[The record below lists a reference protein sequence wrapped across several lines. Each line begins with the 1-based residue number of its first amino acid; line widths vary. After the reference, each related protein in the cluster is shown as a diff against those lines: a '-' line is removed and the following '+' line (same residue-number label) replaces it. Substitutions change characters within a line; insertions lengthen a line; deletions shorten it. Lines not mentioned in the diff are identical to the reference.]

1 MNLIETILFQSRLSP
16 LTPAIHVP
24 GSKIGPISYGQL
36 EAVIYN
42 VARQAQKTGIAPGDL
57 VATYIAD
64 RTLHVIFALG
74 LIYAGARTLSLRGP
88 RPLTGITPELI
99 LTDVPAALTGPAT
112 VISIDESWLQGDG
125 ASGPVA
131 PRGGDDDVCRI
142 ILTSGSTG
150 TPKGVALSH
159 RALAGRAMHYSML
172 RGARSAH
179 CSRFFCDLSI
189 GTSPGFNY
197 TMALLSRGGTIYFL
211 GPEPADILQILDLHR
226 IGGMATSPYG
236 LGEFLKFFEGN
247 SAFETWF
254 DHIIC
259 QGALLSPRLA
269 GRARAR
275 MCSNLYS
282 SYGATETTTVAFG
295 PASVVERIPGAVGY
309 IQPSALVQV
318 LDASGRVLPPMRDG
332 SIQIRSDYMA
342 SEYVGDPEATAAQFR
357 DGYFYTGDVGHITP
371 ENILV
376 ITGREK
382 TALNIGGDTI
392 SPELVESII
401 LAFPGI
407 RDAAVF
413 ASTND
418 LGIAELSALVVTE
431 RAVDAS
437 ELTRYCASR
446 LPPSCAP
453 TQILTVDALPRGGQG
468 KLERQRLP
476 EFAAAVLKKALPN
489 GGVRMSARTDP
500 DEYR

>member
-1 MNLIETILFQSRLSP
+1 
-16 LTPAIHVP
+16 
-24 GSKIGPISYGQL
+24 
-36 EAVIYN
+36 
-42 VARQAQKTGIAPGDL
+42 
-57 VATYIAD
+57 
-64 RTLHVIFALG
+64 
-74 LIYAGARTLSLRGP
+74 
-88 RPLTGITPELI
+88 
-99 LTDVPAALTGPAT
+99 
-112 VISIDESWLQGDG
+112 
-125 ASGPVA
+125 
-131 PRGGDDDVCRI
+131 
-142 ILTSGSTG
+142 
-150 TPKGVALSH
+150 
-159 RALAGRAMHYSML
+159 
-172 RGARSAH
+172 
-179 CSRFFCDLSI
+179 
-189 GTSPGFNY
+189 
-197 TMALLSRGGTIYFL
+197 
-211 GPEPADILQILDLHR
+211 
-226 IGGMATSPYG
+226 
-236 LGEFLKFFEGN
+236 
-247 SAFETWF
+247 
-254 DHIIC
+254 
-259 QGALLSPRLA
+259 
-269 GRARAR
+269 
-275 MCSNLYS
+275 
-282 SYGATETTTVAFG
+282 
-295 PASVVERIPGAVGY
+295 
-309 IQPSALVQV
+309 
-318 LDASGRVLPPMRDG
+318 
-332 SIQIRSDYMA
+332 MA